1 MYLAKLIPENTDR
14 VVSVLMLTKVLLRK
28 LEFEI
33 ELYLVKQIRENTDRV
48 VSGVILTKV
57 LLRNLEFEI

>member
-14 VVSVLMLTKVLLRK
+14 VVSVFMLTKVLLQK

-57 LLRNLEFEI
+57 LLRNLEF

>member
-1 MYLAKLIPENTDR
+1 MYLAKLILENTDR
-14 VVSVLMLTKVLLRK
+14 VVSVFMLTKVLLRK

-57 LLRNLEFEI
+57 LLRNLEF